1 MTEREYRIRWG
12 KTNPQTIRGT
22 EASIRRFIKWNR
34 DRDQKVRCVTS
45 RKRANAVE
53 AELERQLEADACNE
67 QWRKTDGE

>member
-1 MTEREYRIRWG
+1 MTERKYTIRWAA
-12 KTNPQTIRGT
+12 NSHAISGT

-34 DRDQKVRCVTS
+34 DHDQSVRCVTS